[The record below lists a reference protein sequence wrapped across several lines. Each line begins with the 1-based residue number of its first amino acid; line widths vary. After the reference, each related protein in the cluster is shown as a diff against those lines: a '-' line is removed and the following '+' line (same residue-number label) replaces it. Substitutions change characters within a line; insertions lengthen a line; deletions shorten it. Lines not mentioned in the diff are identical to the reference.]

1 MNNSSS
7 VQRSPISDFI
17 YRFRFFLAALIVAV
31 SFGAASGMAK
41 LVFDGNYRVF
51 FSQENP
57 DLIAFGEFQNIYT
70 RNDNLF
76 FLLHD
81 EAAPGFSRALAEASE
96 ELTEAAWS
104 IPFTS
109 RVDSVTNYQHTYA
122 DAEDS
127 LIVEDLIRG
136 ARQMSDAQIAERG
149 AIALREPTL
158 ANNLISLDG
167 RAIIVSVTLPFPEL
181 DPTEIPQAVE
191 PARAL
196 AAQIEEKYPNLR
208 VALSGTTMFNNAFNE
223 AGQKDS
229 ETLIPLTYLVM
240 LVLIIALLRSISGA
254 VAALFV
260 ISFSTVTTLGL
271 AGHLGI
277 KLMPIAI
284 AAPTI
289 ILTLAV
295 ADSVHLI
302 ATIKRNL
309 AQGLIKNDA
318 IKAAL
323 QSNMAAISLTSITTA
338 IGFMSMNFSD
348 SPPFRTLGTLTAI
361 GVIAA
366 WFYSLVIIPALLS
379 IMPLKP
385 AANPKTGWLESLLKT
400 YSGFVTRQS
409 KAILAIGGAVC
420 IALGGLATLN
430 QNNDRFAEYF
440 GYEMEFRHDLEF
452 GIEVLKSA
460 DLFEVSVSAGRPGG
474 ISNPAYL
481 QQLDDFAE
489 WARQQPH
496 VRHVYA
502 YTDVLKRLNMN
513 LHEDNPAFRVLPATQ
528 DLAAQYLFLYELSL
542 PYGLDLNDR
551 ISVDK
556 SSTRVSLSMID
567 PTAQD
572 LRQLS
577 ENIQAWF
584 TEANAPNLEQA
595 RPTGPSVMFSYISKR
610 NVDAMVSGTLLAVFL
625 VALAIMIGL
634 RSIKFGLISLI
645 PNILPAVMAFGVW
658 AILVGKVGMAASV
671 IGATSLGIVV
681 DDTIHFIAKYL
692 QARRQ
697 QGLSPEAAIE
707 YAFTRVGSAI
717 VITTIIVVAGF
728 AVLAT
733 SVFGVNSQLGLLTAI
748 TIVIALIFDFTILPA
763 LLLTAAKR
771 GSSNPKGAQNAP
783 A

>member
-1 MNNSSS
+1 MTNAPNFA
-7 VQRSPISDFI
+7 PTPGPATNFI
-17 YRFRFFLAALIVAV
+17 FKFRWLLALIVIFV
-31 SFGAASGMAK
+31 SLGAASGMAR
-41 LVFDGNYRVF
+41 LQFDGNYRAF
-51 FSQENP
+51 FSADNP
-57 DLIAFGEFQNIYT
+57 DLIAFDEFQKIYT

-76 FLLHD
+76 FLLYD
-81 EAAPGFSRALAEASE
+81 EQSEGFSKSLAVASE
-96 ELTEAAWS
+96 DLTESAWT
-104 IPFTS
+104 IPFAS

-122 DAEDS
+122 DAVDS

-136 ARQMSDAQIAERG
+136 AAQMTEAEIADRA
-149 AIALREPTL
+149 AIALAEPTL
-158 ANNLISLDG
+158 ANNVISEDG
-167 RAIIVSVTLPFPEL
+167 RAVIVSVTIPFPEL
-181 DPTEIPQAVE
+181 DLTEIPQAVAA
-191 PARAL
+191 ARDM
-196 AAQIEEKYPNLR
+196 AAEIEAAHPNLR

-223 AGQKDS
+223 AGQADS
-229 ETLIPLTYLVM
+229 QSLIPLTYLVM
-240 LVLIIALLRSISGA
+240 LGLIIVLLRSISGA
-254 VAALFV
+254 VAAFL
-260 ISFSTVTTLGL
+260 IITFSTITTLGL
-271 AGHLGI
+271 AGYLGI

-309 AQGLIKNDA
+309 AQGLPKRDA
-318 IKAAL
+318 IKTAL

-338 IGFMSMNFSD
+338 IGFLSMNFSD

-366 WFYSLVIIPALLS
+366 WFYSLILIPALLTL
-379 IMPLKP
+379 MPLKP
-385 AANPKTGWLESLLKT
+385 STTPKAGRLELILKS
-400 YSGFVTRQS
+400 YSGFVVRKSRT
-409 KAILAIGGAVC
+409 ILVVGGAACV
-420 IALGGLATLN
+420 ALFGLATLN

-460 DLFEVSVSAGRPGG
+460 DLFEVSVSSGKPDG
-474 ISNPAYL
+474 ISDPAYL
-481 QQLDDFAE
+481 EQLDAFAE
-489 WARQQPH
+489 WAREQDH

-502 YTDVLKRLNMN
+502 YTDIVKRLNMN
-513 LHEDNPAFRVLPATQ
+513 LHEDNPAYRVLPENKE
-528 DLAAQYLFLYELSL
+528 LAAQYLFLYELSL

-556 SSTRVSLSMID
+556 SATRVSLSMMD

-572 LRQLS
+572 LRALS
-577 ENIQAWF
+577 EDVQAWF
-584 TEANAPNLEQA
+584 IEANAPDLEPA

-634 RSIKFGLISLI
+634 RSVKFGLISLI
-645 PNILPAVMAFGVW
+645 PNIFPAVMAFGVW
-658 AILVGKVGMAASV
+658 ALLVGKVGMAASV

-692 QARRQ
+692 QARREK
-697 QGLSPEAAIE
+697 GLSPEAAVE

-717 VITTIIVVAGF
+717 VITTVVVVAGF

-748 TIVIALIFDFTILPA
+748 TIVIALVFDFTVLPA

-771 GSSNPKGAQNAP
+771 EARDPQGV
-783 A
+783 